1 MNLPKLTELLQSFY
15 EISGMDIAIISHENK
30 ILARRYSD
38 TRFCACVQKSE
49 RCMQICLDS
58 DAYRLSSAD
67 MEDGRLFCA
76 LINIGLDP
84 IEKLEICID
93 FDPKSIHALTPNGEE
108 KSVFFVKKN
117 DRYILDISA
126 NTLDPVVLFIER

>member
-1 MNLPKLTELLQSFY
+1 MAEFHISTAFSFLSESRKLQLVNILNSTGEL
-15 EISGMDIAIISHENK
+15 
-30 ILARRYSD
+30 
-38 TRFCACVQKSE
+38 V
-49 RCMQICLDS
+49 
-58 DAYRLSSAD
+58 AYFPGDEEVYMKAAD

-126 NTLDPVVLFIER
+126 NTL